1 MLHRLLR
8 IYQPF
13 ANKISIIYLKYP
25 QFDGRLCGCPD
36 NGYLSRHN
44 LSHMKKLAVWLVL
57 ATTLTATAQQDL
69 PTDYLTP
76 AFHAGRREALRALMP
91 PRSVTV
97 IFSYPTRTFSN
108 DVNYPYHP
116 NPDLYYFSGYKE
128 PHAVLLIFKEPQKAA
143 DGSTYRELFFVQQRD
158 PRQEQWTG
166 RRLGV
171 EKTKSELGFGHVYNG
186 SEFAGYPIDLAGFDH
201 ILFSGLPDDVHDDLQ
216 DPADLYD
223 LLQAFRKKAALP
235 ADFDAATNELVGNI
249 AQRAT
254 IATLPRIKAY
264 VNRQRE
270 ASEKLRNNELLTE
283 FLNCKNAD
291 DIDELRKKI
300 AAAKWN
306 TFLYG
311 QLIASLRVIK
321 TPEEMALMRKT
332 VAISS
337 IAHAEVMK
345 AIRPGMSEAEL
356 QGLQEYVHKKL
367 GAEYV
372 GYPSIVGGGA
382 NGCILHYEEN
392 TRTHVGKDL
401 VLMDIGAEYHG
412 YSADVTRTV
421 PASGKFTPEQK
432 AIYDLVYEA
441 QEAIFKLCHEGTP
454 FSELNETA
462 TGVLAAG
469 LIRLGIIKD
478 KSQVSLY
485 YPHGCS
491 HYLGLDVHDVGSYGQ
506 TLKENMVITV
516 EPGIYIPAGS
526 PCDKKWW
533 DIGVRIEDD
542 VRIGKEKGELLS
554 GQAPRRSEDVEKM
567 RNRKSAINEWVLPMA
582 P

>member
-1 MLHRLLR
+1 
-8 IYQPF
+8 
-13 ANKISIIYLKYP
+13 
-25 QFDGRLCGCPD
+25 
-36 NGYLSRHN
+36 
-44 LSHMKKLAVWLVL
+44 MKQLAVWLVL
-57 ATTLTATAQQDL
+57 AATLVRTAAAQENL
-69 PTDYLTP
+69 PTDYLSP

-91 PRSVTV
+91 DRSVTV

-108 DVNYPYHP
+108 DVSYPYHP

-128 PHAVLLIFKEPQKAA
+128 PHAVLLIFKEPQKGA
-143 DGSTYRELFFVQQRD
+143 DGSIYRELFFVQQRD
-158 PRQEQWTG
+158 AQQEQWTG

-171 EKTKSELGFGHVYNG
+171 EKTKSELGFDHVYNG
-186 SEFAGYPIDLAGFDH
+186 SEFANYPIDLASFDH
-201 ILFSGLPDDVHDDLQ
+201 ILFSGLPDDVHDDFR
-216 DPADLYD
+216 DAADLYD
-223 LLQAFRKKAALP
+223 LLQAFRKKAGLP
-235 ADFDAATNELVGNI
+235 ADFDAGTNELLGNI

-254 IATLPRIKAY
+254 VPTLTRLKTY

-270 ASEKLRNNELLTE
+270 TSVKLRNNELLIQ
-283 FLNCKNAD
+283 FLNCKNAED
-291 DIDELRKKI
+291 LDAFRKQV

-306 TFLYG
+306 TFLYD
-311 QLIASLRVIK
+311 QLVASLRVIK

-332 VAISS
+332 VSISS

-356 QGLQEYVHKKL
+356 QGLQEYVHKRL

-392 TRTHVGKDL
+392 SRTNVGKDM

-421 PASGKFTPEQK
+421 PTTGKYSREQK

-441 QEAIFKLCHEGTP
+441 QEAIFLLCHEGTP
-454 FSELNETA
+454 FPELNEKSTE
-462 TGVLAAG
+462 VLAAG
-469 LIRLGIIKD
+469 LLRLGIIKD

-491 HYLGLDVHDVGSYGQ
+491 HYLGLDVHDVGTYGQ
-506 TLKENMVITV
+506 PLKENMVITV

-542 VRIGKEKGELLS
+542 VRIGKDKGELLS
-554 GQAPRRSEDVEKM
+554 GQAPRKSEDVEKM
-567 RNRKSAINEWVLPMA
+567 RSEKSAISEWVLPT
-582 P
+582 PR